1 MFVKC
6 SVLNVFW
13 QPTLKTTIGLPY
25 ILTEKLEE
33 MGINTQRFDRLLE
46 LIHAPV
52 ERTGLSHA
60 IPNLLGATKAV
71 SRLAP
76 SSQSL
81 TELVSALEAVN
92 QNLLPRHLASRDMN
106 PMLGYYEDYP
116 VYSLFTQLGKTDEP
130 SAFTARFH
138 LVTGLLLALIWL
150 SNTPWH
156 PIPRGYDE
164 FVNKLRQAR
173 RNKKWAELSA
183 VNADAASFEELIT
196 LLAHPQNGIASKA
209 LNLAIEIQELLSNPD
224 TQQPK
229 TASKSISAPSGV
241 KHIQRPRQRN
251 SDLGDQDEWKVGKEI
266 RTRPVVSGRPTFLEP
281 NVIVLRK
288 SPAHQ
293 PGLDSSE
300 LEVAASIVEAPVTT
314 NTGELPSIALQK
326 LQVLDA
332 RFATEF
338 DNQFLPYSWE
348 VLNEHDVASLVGAI
362 TAAINNSSETRQTRI
377 GALAAG
383 LSIATSRSPEELAGF
398 KFIRTAATKPL
409 SAPAILLE
417 KACWFPP
424 FPMLDRFEPTT
435 EQSNWLR
442 PVGDGCYLPLP
453 AELLSALSE
462 LSAEGETLGETLG
475 CSSDKFE
482 SLVNDF
488 CRIVRK
494 DAKSRANVSWLRS
507 IIFHRMLALSQDDVG
522 SIATLG
528 NTEHAPTVGLYYA
541 TFKQDKWREIYSR
554 ALSSLSLTP
563 SIVGLIESLPYGS
576 RQYPE
581 EVKRRELIAAFA
593 QSALTQ
599 CKQAKSIE
607 DLIASH
613 NLFASYTF
621 LMLLATT
628 GHRPAEKISFSTMAL
643 DLANG
648 WAIISDKITSPSTR
662 VRLIPLPDLVIQQLR
677 NYESHLRNLS
687 ARLHQD
693 DPELAAMISML
704 VETPRHALVSLFF
717 WLDEDL
723 TTSPIDIRSVKE
735 RYGWP
740 YEGNAFRH
748 FLATGLREEDVP
760 AEYIAILLAHVEN
773 GQYGFGKFSAL
784 SPSTWKESICLA
796 LSRALESQGWVN
808 VAGLTHLRK
817 SPPDQQGK
825 RRELAK
831 LPEIDFFAK
840 TRTHIETTKEDR
852 RVVRAA
858 FLATK
863 KSTPPDCPRDEF
875 LESFREEIIKQS
887 EDAPDRLA
895 KRLNFHVR
903 FVRMHRHAFRPTSI
917 PGWATDMHVEDT
929 PLLPE
934 SLALAACADH
944 YREAIPVIS
953 QGFNEMNHHERIALI
968 MVSSVLFGGLLRK
981 SLVEQIPER
990 LASSIRWFEKQLWVD
1005 FDDPQSGGC
1014 QRWFPDPVTALL
1026 IARLITTSKSSL
1038 PVRGNHL
1045 KFSITQLLNK
1055 MSESP
1060 CLTIKTHSLDNLIK
1074 VANAYFTLHL
1084 PGLIRAFACGD
1095 VRSAS
1100 LTEGAW
1106 LRLLSGRPLSV
1117 ERSTEATPNRG
1128 SIRPH
1133 RSTSEDVKSAREIYT
1148 KICEA
1153 IRNELPAS
1161 SSGATNRKGERK
1173 NHLNALSES
1182 LDGLSKKNE
1191 NMPSVVFAIISWA
1204 DHLAMEGSVVVRKP
1218 AIGTIYSY
1226 ITDISAPLIEFS
1238 AEVDFIELN
1247 EAELTDIYQRV
1258 NDSGS
1263 KNTRSS
1269 RAKSLR
1275 WFHEFCEEEFDL
1287 PELDWDEIAPGL
1299 TNDKSKVSANLV
1311 TFTEYELA
1319 KNLLKNHAL
1328 LRKRDRQ
1335 MHEVALILLY
1345 RCGLRLGELLRL
1357 TVSDL
1362 VLSIRNVLLVRNG
1375 IYGKTKTRAGI
1386 RQIPWLD
1393 RLSNEELAILN
1404 DWIAHRK
1411 TVTKDDPWGALF
1423 GETEEARTLEVRL
1436 HLSRVLTGV
1445 LRTVTGDPVIRIHHL
1460 RHGAGTSALSIA
1472 LATERQ
1478 SKMAEN
1484 GSRWFGCKTQDIAS
1498 EFREFHLRQSMPTRR
1513 IVYAISQA
1521 LGHTS
1526 PRTTCW
1532 HYGHSLDLAL
1542 HDHVSQMLSLKN
1554 VEVAYLSGMNQNLLN
1569 VTVSRNKGKNPAALA
1584 LEWLLKDVLG
1594 LEPLSK
1600 LADHPVTLNDI
1611 PSPAPI
1617 QYITSPK
1624 LVHIIL
1630 TDISNGFQAAQIAS
1644 RYARDEI
1651 EITALQ
1657 AAAVRIER
1665 DKCYRAF
1672 SLVHTSGKNHGYGF
1686 INDRKH
1692 GMEKLISGHAIE
1704 LIQKFKQVLENSK
1717 LAQKLDDAIDVWLEQ
1732 YQANHSGLR
1741 MPYPDDLE
1749 KMVELLEELGIKKE
1763 QIALV
1768 GNSLEH
1774 LKEMAKL
1781 AKLKL
1786 PESNLILRSG
1796 SFRSNTHTSR
1806 GVINAPTLVISQS
1819 ASELKDIAHQPSGG
1833 ASLPMQ
1839 KWHHL
1844 FFLSAVILNYR
1855 KNLARLG
1862 GTVD

>member
-1 MFVKC
+1 
-6 SVLNVFW
+6 
-13 QPTLKTTIGLPY
+13 
-25 ILTEKLEE
+25 
-33 MGINTQRFDRLLE
+33 MGINTQRLDRLLE

-81 TELVSALEAVN
+81 AELVSALEAVN
-92 QNLLPRHLASRDMN
+92 QNLALLPRHSTSRDMN
-106 PMLGYYEDYP
+106 PLFGYYEDYP
-116 VYSLFTQLGKTDEP
+116 VYSLFTQLGKIGEP
-130 SAFTARFH
+130 SAFTAKFH

-183 VNADAASFEELIT
+183 VNTDAASFEELIT
-196 LLAHPQNGIASKA
+196 SLAHPQNGIASKT

-224 TQQPK
+224 TEQPG
-229 TASKSISAPSGV
+229 TSSKSISAPSGV
-241 KHIQRPRQRN
+241 KPIQRPRQRD
-251 SDLGDQDEWKVGKEI
+251 SDLGDQDEWKVGKKI
-266 RTRPVVSGRPTFLEP
+266 RPRPVVTGRPTSLEP
-281 NVIVLRK
+281 KAIVLRK

-293 PGLDSSE
+293 PGVDSSE
-300 LEVAASIVEAPVTT
+300 LEVTASIVEAPATT

-362 TAAINNSSETRQTRI
+362 KAAINNSSETRQTRI

-383 LSIATSRSPEELAGF
+383 LSIATSRSPEELAAF
-398 KFIRTAATKPL
+398 KFIRAAATKPL
-409 SAPAILLE
+409 STPAILLE
-417 KACWFPP
+417 KACWFSP
-424 FPMLDRFEPTT
+424 FPPLDRFEPTA
-435 EQSNWLR
+435 EQSSWLR

-462 LSAEGETLGETLG
+462 LSAEGETLGEALG

-482 SLVNDF
+482 NLVNDF

-563 SIVGLIESLPYGS
+563 SIVGLVESLPYGS

-581 EVKRRELIAAFA
+581 EVKRREWIAAFA

-599 CKQAKSIE
+599 CKQAKSTA

-687 ARLHQD
+687 TRLHPD
-693 DPELAAMISML
+693 NPELAAMISML

-723 TTSPIDIRSVKE
+723 TTSPIDIRSVKK
-735 RYGWP
+735 RYEWP

-760 AEYIAILLAHVEN
+760 AKYIAILLAHVEN

-784 SPSTWKESICLA
+784 SPSTWKESICPA

-840 TRTHIETTKEDR
+840 TKTHVETTKEDR

-863 KSTPPDCPRDEF
+863 KSTPPNCPRDEF
-875 LESFREEIIKQS
+875 LESFREEIIRQS

-903 FVRMHRHAFRPTSI
+903 FVRMHRHALRPTSI
-917 PGWATDMHVEDT
+917 PGWAADMHVEDT

-944 YREAIPVIS
+944 YREKIPVIS
-953 QGFNEMNHHERIALI
+953 QGFNEMSHHERIALI

-990 LASSIRWFEKQLWVD
+990 LANCVRWFEKQLWID

-1060 CLTIKTHSLDNLIK
+1060 YLTIKANSFDDLIRA
-1074 VANAYFTLHL
+1074 ANAYFTLHL

-1133 RSTSEDVKSAREIYT
+1133 RSTSQDVKSAREIYT

-1569 VTVSRNKGKNPAALA
+1569 VTASRNKGKNPAALA
-1584 LEWLLKDVLG
+1584 LEWLLKDVRG
-1594 LEPLSK
+1594 LEPPSK

-1657 AAAVRIER
+1657 EAAVRIER
-1665 DKCYRAF
+1665 DKCYRTF
-1672 SLVHTSGKNHGYGF
+1672 RLVHTSGENYGYGF
-1686 INDRKH
+1686 NNDRKR
-1692 GMEKLISGHAIE
+1692 GSEKLITGHAIE

-1741 MPYPDDLE
+1741 IPYPDDLE

-1781 AKLKL
+1781 ANLKL
-1786 PESNLILRSG
+1786 PERNFILRSA
-1796 SFRSNTHTSR
+1796 SFRSNLNTSG
-1806 GVINAPTLVISQS
+1806 GVIKAPTLVILQS

-1855 KNLARLG
+1855 KNLTRLG